1 MQGDK
6 YPETICTIP
15 QLSPFEQGGGVAEN
29 STNRTGDRKRLWH
42 NRPKVHIHIRKR
54 VTK

>member
-15 QLSPFEQGGGVAEN
+15 QLSPFEQGE
-29 STNRTGDRKRLWH
+29 RTMFIK
-42 NRPKVHIHIRKR
+42 
-54 VTK
+54 TFQQQTT